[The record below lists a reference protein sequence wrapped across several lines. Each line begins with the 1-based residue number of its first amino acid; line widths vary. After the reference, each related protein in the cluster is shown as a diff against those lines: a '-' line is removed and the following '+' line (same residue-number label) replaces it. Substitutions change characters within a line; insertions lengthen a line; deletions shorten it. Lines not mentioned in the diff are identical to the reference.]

1 MSLHPTRAD
10 FQNSTQLNIGDGKMK
25 KSLMALAC
33 ASAFAASANAQS
45 TLTTYGIVDMGF
57 VAESGG
63 TAGSID
69 KITSGAQSGTR
80 LGFKGTE
87 DLGNNMKALF
97 VLETGVAGDT
107 GGFGA
112 TSASNIAFARQAFLG
127 LQSDAGTLTLGRQY
141 TPFFLTLN
149 GVADPFAS
157 GLAGNAQNLIPH
169 SGIRMNNAVKY
180 VSPIFSGVSAEL
192 AYGFGENSAGIDR
205 NGRNFGGSIGYSD
218 GALNVRLAHHRGHE
232 TPTLPTTISNLRDT
246 STLLAAN
253 YKFEVAKVFA
263 AYSDND
269 VQISGRGK
277 SRDLLIGVSVPFGNH
292 TFIASYIT
300 KDGRSALNRDAN
312 QLGLG
317 YTYALSKRTNLY
329 AAWASIDNKNGAPYT
344 VGNNSEPGSGDRAF
358 NLGVRHTF

>member
-1 MSLHPTRAD
+1 
-10 FQNSTQLNIGDGKMK
+10 MK
-25 KSLMALAC
+25 KSLIALAC
-33 ASAFAASANAQS
+33 ASAFAGSANAQS
-45 TLTTYGIVDMGF
+45 LTTYGIVDMGF
-57 VAESGG
+57 VGESGG

-97 VLETGVAGDT
+97 VLETGIAADK
-107 GGFGA
+107 GGFNQ
-112 TSASNIAFARQAFLG
+112 SNLAFARQSFIG
-127 LQSDAGTLTLGRQY
+127 IQSDAGTLTLGRQY

-157 GLAGNAQNLIPH
+157 GLAGNAQNLIPT
-169 SGIRMNNAVKY
+169 SGIRMDNAVKY
-180 VSPIFSGVSAEL
+180 ASPIFSGISAEI

-218 GALNVRLAHHRGHE
+218 GALNVRLAHHRGNE
-232 TPTLPTTISNLRDT
+232 TPTLPSTISNLSNT
-246 STLLAAN
+246 STMLAAN

-269 VQISGRGK
+269 VQISGVGK
-277 SRDLLIGVSVPFGNH
+277 SRDLLIGVSVPIGNH
-292 TFIASYIT
+292 TFIASYIN
-300 KDGRSALNRDAN
+300 KDGRSASNLDAS
-312 QLGLG
+312 QFGLG

-329 AAWASIDNKNGAPYT
+329 AAWATIDNKRGGVLYT
-344 VGNNSEPGSGDRAF
+344 VGNNSEPGSGDRAI

>member
-1 MSLHPTRAD
+1 
-10 FQNSTQLNIGDGKMK
+10 MK
-25 KSLMALAC
+25 KSLIALAC
-33 ASAFAASANAQS
+33 ASAFAGSANAQS
-45 TLTTYGIVDMGF
+45 LTTYGIVDMGF
-57 VAESGG
+57 VGEKGA
-63 TAGSID
+63 AGSID

-97 VLETGVAGDT
+97 VLETGIAADT
-107 GGFGA
+107 GGFSA
-112 TSASNIAFARQAFLG
+112 STASNIAFARQAFLG

-141 TPFFLTLN
+141 TPFFLALN

-180 VSPIFSGVSAEL
+180 ASPIFSGISAEV
-192 AYGFGENSAGIDR
+192 AYGFGESTAGADR
-205 NGRNFGGSIGYSD
+205 ASRNVGGSIGYSD
-218 GALNVRLAHHRGHE
+218 GTLNVRLAHHRANNS
-232 TPTLPTTISNLRDT
+232 TTGTTDDT
-246 STLLAAN
+246 STMLAAN

-277 SRDLLIGVSVPFGNH
+277 SRDFLIGVSVPFGNH
-292 TFIASYIT
+292 TFIASYIN
-300 KDGRSALNRDAN
+300 KDGRSATNWDAR
-312 QLGLG
+312 QIGLG

-344 VGNNSEPGSGDRAF
+344 VGNNSEPGTGDRAV